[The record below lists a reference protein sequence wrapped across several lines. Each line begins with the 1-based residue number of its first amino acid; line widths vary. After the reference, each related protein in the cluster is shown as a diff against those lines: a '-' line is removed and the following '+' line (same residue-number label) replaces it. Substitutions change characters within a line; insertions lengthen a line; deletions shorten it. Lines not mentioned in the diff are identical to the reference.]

1 MKNRSGSPAVKQKRR
16 KCNLPIDKRP
26 KPRHNRNLHA
36 GRPGNTRDETRGIIE
51 AAEKMPLLMGE
62 KLGIEIV

>member
-1 MKNRSGSPAVKQKRR
+1 MRTPVFLLRWGGWTVPE
-16 KCNLPIDKRP
+16 ITD
-26 KPRHNRNLHA
+26 NRNLHA
-36 GRPGNTRDETRGIIE
+36 GRTGTTRDETHGIIG